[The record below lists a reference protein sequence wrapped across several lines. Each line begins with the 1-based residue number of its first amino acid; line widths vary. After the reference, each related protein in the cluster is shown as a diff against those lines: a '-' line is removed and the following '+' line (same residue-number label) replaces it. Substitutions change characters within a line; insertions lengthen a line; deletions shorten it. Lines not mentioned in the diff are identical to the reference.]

1 MPQHDNQTYQQLKRA
16 ILQRRFSH
24 LNPMQR
30 AGPSWPWKARF
41 SFWPGPAAEKP
52 PSSSTGIACLLQF
65 GLASVRQD
73 DMPPLSEE
81 DWRILELAAAD
92 GSYMERAGSSS
103 PTMSPPPGIFWP
115 PPSPI
120 KPRASYARAWRACWA
135 PVARMCTPP
144 PFTRPA
150 PASFARR

>member
-30 AGPSWPWKARF
+30 QAVLAVEGPVLILAGAGSGKTTVLIHR
-41 SFWPGPAAEKP
+41 
-52 PSSSTGIACLLQF
+52 IACLLQF

-92 GSYMERAGSSS
+92 GSYMERAGQL
-103 PTMSPPPGIFWP
+103 I
-115 PPSPI
+115 
-120 KPRASYARAWRACWA
+120 AHD
-135 PVARMCTPP
+135 V
-144 PFTRPA
+144 PA
-150 PASFARR
+150 PWNFLDITFTN